1 MGIGGRLF
9 TSGLG
14 GGFPPGYPGARITEL
29 RDDPGSPFA
38 TVIAEPTAR
47 LDRSHE
53 VLLVWTLDA
62 PASAAT
68 ASEPEP
74 AAPDQSAARGG
85 RVAEAA
91 GTR

>member
-1 MGIGGRLF
+1 V
-9 TSGLG
+9 
-14 GGFPPGYPGARITEL
+14 ARITEL

-53 VLLVWTLDA
+53 VLLVWTLAA
-62 PASAAT
+62 PRTAAAAT
-68 ASEPEP
+68 DADPG
-74 AAPDQSAARGG
+74 AADHAAARSG

-91 GTR
+91 GGRR